1 MFFGVLEDLDTLV
14 TSSLGSGV
22 ESFHLYFSFQL
33 AKMIAIFLKK
43 CYFHLSVF
51 FVGRNKS

>member
-1 MFFGVLEDLDTLV
+1 MSFGVLEDLDTLV

-51 FVGRNKS
+51 FVGGNKS